1 MIAGTVYGV
10 VLNDGAERAALA
22 PAFAQAP
29 YRAPPI
35 APVLYIKPH
44 NTILPGGGDVML
56 DGLAEI
62 AVAPAIGL
70 ILGRD
75 ATRVRPGDALDTI
88 AAAALALDLS
98 EPCDSYYRPTVRQ
111 RCRDGFLPVGTPV
124 PFDPALLETEIV
136 TRIDGVEAHRWSPAR
151 LIRDAAS
158 LIADVSAFMT
168 LEAGDMLLIGVPH
181 DAPVARRGQRIETDA
196 TGFASVRATL
206 EGNA

>member
-1 MIAGTVYGV
+1 VIAGTVYGV
-10 VLNDGAERAALA
+10 VLNDGAERASLA

-29 YRAPPI
+29 YRAPPV
-35 APVLYIKPH
+35 APVLYIKPR
-44 NTILPGGGDVML
+44 NTIVPSRGDIAL
-56 DGLAEI
+56 DGLSEVS
-62 AVAPAIGL
+62 VAPSIGL
-70 ILGRD
+70 IFGRD
-75 ATRVRPGDALDTI
+75 AAGVRTGDALDTI
-88 AAAALALDLS
+88 AAAALVLDLS

-124 PFDPALLETEIV
+124 PFHPALLDAEMV
-136 TRIDGVEAHRWSPAR
+136 TQIDGMEAHRWSPAR

-168 LEAGDMLLIGVPH
+168 LEAGDMLLIGLPH

-196 TGFASVRATL
+196 TGFAPVRATL